1 MSKIFNLR
9 QEQEIKPLKLTYRQT
24 FWSGL
29 YSAMGW
35 IRGALLFVINTI
47 KGLIFCLGLLALY
60 YLWSFHAGYSELT
73 ILSQGDLKHLSGDLL
88 KPKKETKK

>member
-1 MSKIFNLR
+1 MSKLINLR
-9 QEQEIKPLKLTYRQT
+9 ENQVYQPLKLTYRQT
-24 FWSGL
+24 FRSGL
-29 YSAMGW
+29 CSAMGW
-35 IRGALLFVINTI
+35 IRGVLLFVINTI

-88 KPKKETKK
+88 KPNKEKK